1 MAQAIEK
8 NVSDGQV
15 PGSGASG
22 RYPIDDEFAQL
33 ANAVSA
39 LTIADLNGISD
50 SLAATDGR
58 DTGASAHEGGGFLAN
73 QF

>member
-1 MAQAIEK
+1 MIQEK
-8 NVSDGQV
+8 NVSEGQV
-15 PGSGASG
+15 PGSASG

-39 LTIADLNGISD
+39 LTVADLNGLSD
-50 SLAATDGR
+50 SLSAADGR
-58 DTGASAHEGGGFLAN
+58 DTDASAHEGGGFLAN